1 MTPYVLIHTAGRA
14 RAQHGWGIA
23 LALVVMGLA
32 ACGPASVS
40 PVGSAPVLTVQSP
53 STARTTGDTSVPDAA
68 QTFATQGAAAAARA
82 SASAAVA
89 AVAAVANVGP
99 PSNMS
104 KDQESKSM
112 PVVGQANDHSAATRD
127 KQTGRK

>member
-53 STARTTGDTSVPDAA
+53 STAGTTGDTSVPDAA

-89 AVAAVANVGP
+89 NVGP

-112 PVVGQANDHSAATRD
+112 PLVGQANDHSAATRD

>member
-89 AVAAVANVGP
+89 NVGP

-112 PVVGQANDHSAATRD
+112 PMVGQANDHSAATRD